1 MIISKGS
8 YDMNE
13 KKEEIFDKLQK
24 SGCRLTKQRRALV
37 DIILESECTCCKE
50 LYYLASKKMPEI
62 GLSTIYRMI
71 NLLEDVG
78 AIKRDNPYRVC
89 CMDSIPSIAVTVEF
103 EDGEMIELE
112 ADAIQRYILE
122 GIKVTGEYDKTIKS
136 IQL

>member
-1 MIISKGS
+1 
-8 YDMNE
+8 MNK
-13 KKEEIFDKLQK
+13 KKEEVFDKLQK

-71 NLLEDVG
+71 NLLEEVG

-89 CMDSIPSIAVTVEF
+89 CMDSVPSLGVTVEF
-103 EDGEMIELE
+103 EDGEIIELE
-112 ADAIQRYILE
+112 GDAIQRYIME
-122 GIKVTGEYDKTIKS
+122 GIKATGEYNKKVKI